1 MISIMKKI
9 TLSFL
14 VVSALMVSCL
24 FLPHAVFAG
33 ERVYLDITSP
43 EARKINFAVPWF
55 INKGSQDQQQPL
67 GKELADLLGSALQF
81 HGIISI
87 SPAKSYGG
95 SQTTDWKQLGVDYAI
110 LSQYSTGSEGL
121 SLEMRLLDVT
131 NGGILMGKSYNG
143 SMNQKDEMVFKF
155 CDAVI
160 KELTGEQG
168 IALSQIAF
176 VSLNNKVKEVFI
188 TDILGHEFRQVT
200 RHKNL
205 VVSPRFTPNG
215 LFLTYT
221 SYHSGNQNLYMTDL
235 RQSKTTQVLSRR
247 KGMNLA
253 PAWSPDGRT
262 MVTTL
267 SLNGNPDLYLMDAQG
282 EILEQLTKNEGINV
296 SASFSPDG
304 RQIVFVSDRT
314 GKPQLYLMDMASR
327 KVQRLTF
334 SGSENAEPS
343 WSPRED
349 LIVYSSLTNGLYQIF
364 TIKPSGGPT
373 QITKDLSNNEC
384 PAWSPDGNQI
394 VFSKQVGGNHKIYA
408 ILKTGNYERLLFSYS
423 GSQTYPRWA
432 RKQ

>member
-24 FLPHAVFAG
+24 FPANAVFAG

-110 LSQYSTGSEGL
+110 LSQYSTGSDGL

-267 SLNGNPDLYLMDAQG
+267 SLNGNPDLYLMDGQG

-296 SASFSPDG
+296 SSSFSPDG

-334 SGSENAEPS
+334 SGTENAEPS